1 MYAHVPAH
9 MCRLISGGEAYHRH
23 GSSVYRGPMLEWRI
37 DTGEKAHVPVVP
49 GKEGYDGQE
58 PDLAKPCGSW

>member
-1 MYAHVPAH
+1 
-9 MCRLISGGEAYHRH
+9 
-23 GSSVYRGPMLEWRI
+23 MLEWRI